1 MKKVVKTTGAP
12 AAIGPYSQAIA
23 IGNMLFASG
32 QIPLDP
38 KSMEMVGN
46 TVEEQTEQVL
56 KNLSAVLEAEG
67 LGLRHLVK
75 TTVFLK
81 NMADF
86 PKFNAVYEKHLVAP
100 YPARATVEVS
110 ALPKG
115 ALVEIEGIAC
125 REG

>member
-1 MKKVVKTTGAP
+1 MKKVIKTQGAP
-12 AAIGPYSQAIA
+12 AAIGPYSQGISV
-23 IGNMLFASG
+23 GNFLFASG

-38 KSMEMVGN
+38 KTGEMVGN

-56 KNLSAVLEAEG
+56 KNLGAVLESEG
-67 LGLRHLVK
+67 LGLKHLVK

-81 NMADF
+81 NMSDF
-86 PKFNAVYEKHLVAP
+86 PKFNAIYEKHLTAP
-100 YPARATVEVS
+100 FPARATVEVA

-125 REG
+125 RD

>member
-1 MKKVVKTTGAP
+1 MKKAIKTSGAP
-12 AAIGPYSQAIA
+12 AAIGPYSQAIQF
-23 IGNMLFASG
+23 NDLLFLSG
-32 QIPLDP
+32 QIPLNP
-38 KSMEMVGN
+38 QTMEMVGA

-56 KNLSAVLEAEG
+56 KNLAAVLESEG
-67 LGLRHLVK
+67 MGLKNLVK
-75 TTVFLK
+75 TTVYLK

-100 YPARATVEVS
+100 FPARATIEVA

-125 REG
+125 RDR

>member
-1 MKKVVKTTGAP
+1 MKKVIKTSGAP
-12 AAIGPYSQAIA
+12 AAIGPYSQGIS
-23 IGNMLFASG
+23 IGQLVFASG

-38 KSMEMVGN
+38 NTGEMVGT
-46 TVEEQTEQVL
+46 TVEAQTEQVL

-67 LGLRHLVK
+67 LGLNHLIK

-81 NMADF
+81 NMGDF
-86 PKFNAVYEKHLVAP
+86 PRFNAVYEKHLAAP
-100 YPARATVEVS
+100 FPARATVEVA

-125 REG
+125 RD

>member
-1 MKKVVKTTGAP
+1 MKKVIKTNGAP
-12 AAIGPYSQAIA
+12 AAIGPYSQAISV
-23 IGNMLFASG
+23 GNLVFASG

-38 KSMEMVGN
+38 KTMEMVGH

-56 KNLSAVLEAEG
+56 KNLSAVLEADG
-67 LGLRHLVK
+67 LSLRHLVK
-75 TTVFLK
+75 TTVYLK
-81 NMADF
+81 NMTDF
-86 PKFNAVYEKHLVAP
+86 PKFNAIYEKHMVAP
-100 YPARATVEVS
+100 FPARATVEVA

>member
-1 MKKVVKTTGAP
+1 MKKVIKTSGAP
-12 AAIGPYSQAIA
+12 AAIGPYSQAIVV
-23 IGNMLFASG
+23 GNMVYASG

-38 KSMEMVGN
+38 KSMEMVGS

-67 LGLRHLVK
+67 LGLKHLVK

-81 NMADF
+81 NMGDF
-86 PKFNAVYEKHLVAP
+86 PKFNAVYEKHMVAP

>member
-1 MKKVVKTTGAP
+1 MKKIIKTAGAP
-12 AAIGPYSQAIA
+12 AAIGPYSQAVV
-23 IGNMLFASG
+23 IGDMVFASG

-38 KSMEMVGN
+38 KSMEMVG
-46 TVEEQTEQVL
+46 TSVEEQTEQVL

-67 LGLRHLVK
+67 LSLKHLVK
-75 TTVFLK
+75 TTVFLQ
-81 NMADF
+81 NMSDF
-86 PKFNAVYEKHLVAP
+86 PKFNAIYEKHMVAP

-125 REG
+125 RDT